1 MLEPVGLDEV
11 TERAYGVLLHEEQ
24 LTAGHL
30 AGILDLAPARA
41 RQVLDGLVTAGLAQY
56 HQGRPARYRPVDPR
70 TGLTG
75 LIRSRQRELERV
87 AASVEAYAADYH
99 ERNLRSDPRLLVE
112 VIEGPNEVTR
122 RVELLVTSAEHEIL
136 AFDAP
141 PYVSSNGTTSP
152 SERDALAR
160 GVSVR
165 AAYAT
170 EVLAIPARAET
181 LREMV
186 RLGEQARVLPRVP
199 TKLIVVDR
207 REAILPLTGSDEGR
221 RTTAAYVRRS
231 GLSDALVELFE
242 AHWAMATPV
251 FAATEPPGPTDP
263 ADPADPA
270 DPEISP
276 EDRALL
282 QLLNA
287 GLKDEAIARQ
297 LDLSQRTFRRRV
309 AHLIH
314 RLGATSRFQA
324 GTQAM
329 RRGWL

>member
-1 MLEPVGLDEV
+1 VGL
-11 TERAYGVLLHEEQ
+11 
-24 LTAGHL
+24 
-30 AGILDLAPARA
+30 
-41 RQVLDGLVTAGLAQY
+41 LVA
-56 HQGRPARYRPVDPR
+56 
-70 TGLTG
+70 
-75 LIRSRQRELERV
+75 
-87 AASVEAYAADYH
+87 
-99 ERNLRSDPRLLVE
+99 
-112 VIEGPNEVTR
+112 
-122 RVELLVTSAEHEIL
+122 SAEREIL

-141 PYVSSNGTTSP
+141 PYVSPTSAPSP

-170 EVLAIPARAET
+170 EVLAIPERAET

-186 RLGEQARVLPRVP
+186 RLGEQAHVLPRVP

-207 REAILPLTGSDEGR
+207 REAILPLTGSDAGQ

-242 AHWAMATPV
+242 AHWAMSTPV
-251 FAATEPPGPTDP
+251 FASTEAPEPT
-263 ADPADPA
+263 

-276 EDRALL
+276 DDRALL

-309 AHLIH
+309 AHLIL

>member
-1 MLEPVGLDEV
+1 MLEPVGLDEAA
-11 TERAYGVLLHEEQ
+11 ERAYGMLLHEEQ
-24 LTAGHL
+24 LTVGHL
-30 AGILDLAPARA
+30 AGVLDLPTARA
-41 RQVLDGLVTAGLAQY
+41 RQSLDSLVAAGLAQC
-56 HQGRPARYRPVDPR
+56 HPGRPARYAPVDPR

-112 VIEGPNEVTR
+112 VIEGPNEITR
-122 RVELLVTSAEHEIL
+122 RVESLVASAEREIL

-152 SERDALAR
+152 SERHALAR

-165 AAYAT
+165 AAYAG
-170 EVLAIPARAET
+170 EVLAIPERAAT

-199 TKLIVVDR
+199 TKLIVVDA
-207 REAILPLTGSDEGR
+207 REAILPLTGSDKGQ

-242 AHWAMATPV
+242 AHWALSTPV
-251 FAATEPPGPTDP
+251 FASVEAPEPV
-263 ADPADPA
+263 
-270 DPEISP
+270 DPEITP

-297 LDLSQRTFRRRV
+297 LDLSQRTFRRRI
-309 AHLIH
+309 AILLQ

>member
-1 MLEPVGLDEV
+1 MLESVGLDEDA
-11 TERAYGVLLHEEQ
+11 EHAYDVLLHEEQ
-24 LTAGHL
+24 LTVGRL
-30 AGILDLAPARA
+30 AGTLDLAPARA
-41 RQVLDGLVTAGLAQY
+41 RQALDSLVTAGLALC
-56 HQGRPARYRPVDPR
+56 HQGRPARYEPVDPR

-112 VIEGPNEVTR
+112 VIEGPNEITR
-122 RVELLVTSAEHEIL
+122 RVELLVASAEREIL

-141 PYVSSNGTTSP
+141 PYVSPTSTGSP

-160 GVSVR
+160 GVSIR

-170 EVLAIPARAET
+170 EVLAIPERAET

-186 RLGEQARVLPRVP
+186 RLGEQAHVLPRVP

-207 REAILPLTGSDEGR
+207 REAILPLTGSDAGQ
-221 RTTAAYVRRS
+221 RTTAAFVRRS
-231 GLSDALVELFE
+231 GLSGALVELFE
-242 AHWAMATPV
+242 AHWAMSTPV
-251 FAATEPPGPTDP
+251 FASTETPEPTDP
-263 ADPADPA
+263 
-270 DPEISP
+270 EITP

-287 GLKDEAIARQ
+287 GLKDDAIARQ

-309 AHLIH
+309 AHLIQ

>member
-1 MLEPVGLDEV
+1 MLASIGLSEDS
-11 TERAYGVLLHEEQ
+11 ERAYELMLRQEQ

-30 AGILDLAPARA
+30 TELLGVTPARA
-41 RQVLDGLVTAGLAQY
+41 RQALDGLVTAGLANCR
-56 HQGRPARYRPVDPR
+56 QGRPVRYDPVDPR
-70 TGLTG
+70 IGLTG
-75 LIRSRQRELERV
+75 LIRSRQAELERLSS
-87 AASVEAYAADYH
+87 SVDAYAADYH
-99 ERNLRSDPRLLVE
+99 ERSLRADPRLIVE
-112 VIEGPNEVTR
+112 VIEGPKEINQ
-122 RVELLVTSAEHEIL
+122 RVEVLVASAEHEIL

-141 PYVSSNGTTSP
+141 PYVSP
-152 SERDALAR
+152 SGQSSEAERRMLAR

-165 AAYAT
+165 AVYAG
-170 EVLAIPARAET
+170 EVLAVPELAEG
-181 LREMV
+181 LRRV
-186 RLGEQARVLPRVP
+186 VDLGEQARVLPRVP

-207 REAILPLTGSDEGR
+207 REAILPLTGSDQGR
-221 RTTAAYVRRS
+221 RTTAALVRRS

-251 FAATEPPGPTDP
+251 FASQDTAAPAEPDV
-263 ADPADPA
+263 
-270 DPEISP
+270 SQ

-297 LDLSQRTFRRRV
+297 LGLSQRTFRRRI
-309 AHLIH
+309 ADLTR

>member
-11 TERAYGVLLHEEQ
+11 AERAYGVMLREEQ
-24 LTAGHL
+24 LTVGHL
-30 AGILDLAPARA
+30 AGLLDLAPARA
-41 RQVLDGLVTAGLAQY
+41 RQALDGLVTAGLAQC
-56 HQGRPARYRPVDPR
+56 HPGRPARYEPVDPR

-75 LIRSRQRELERV
+75 LIRARQRELERV
-87 AASVEAYAADYH
+87 AASVETYAADYH
-99 ERNLRSDPRLLVE
+99 ERKLRADPRLLVE
-112 VIEGPNEVTR
+112 VIEGPNEITR
-122 RVELLVTSAEHEIL
+122 RVGSLVNSAEDEIL

-141 PYVSSNGTTSP
+141 PYVSPGDTTSP
-152 SERDALAR
+152 SERAALAR

-170 EVLAIPARAET
+170 EVLALPERARV
-181 LREMV
+181 LREMIA
-186 RLGEQARVLPRVP
+186 LGEQARVLPRVP

-207 REAILPLTGSDEGR
+207 REAILPLTGSDAGQ

-242 AHWAMATPV
+242 AHWAVATPV
-251 FAATEPPGPTDP
+251 FAAADAAEPV
-263 ADPADPA
+263 

-287 GLKDEAIARQ
+287 GMKDEAIARQ
-297 LDLSQRTFRRRV
+297 LDLSQRTFRRRI
-309 AHLIH
+309 AHLLN

>member
-1 MLEPVGLDEV
+1 MLEPIGLDEIA
-11 TERAYGVLLHEEQ
+11 ERTYEVLLHREQ
-24 LTAGHL
+24 LTAGRL
-30 AGILDLAPARA
+30 AEVLDLTAVRA
-41 RQVLDGLVTAGLAQY
+41 RQALDGLVTAGLAQC
-56 HQGRPARYRPVDPR
+56 HPGRPTRYEPVDPR
-70 TGLTG
+70 TGLLG
-75 LIRSRQRELERV
+75 LIRTRQVELERV

-99 ERNLRSDPRLLVE
+99 ERNLRSDPRLIVE
-112 VIEGPNEVTR
+112 VVEGPKEITR
-122 RVELLVTSAEHEIL
+122 RVEELVAGAEREIV

-141 PYVSSNGTTSP
+141 PYVSPNDAASQA
-152 SERDALAR
+152 ERQALER
-160 GVSVR
+160 GVHVR
-165 AAYAT
+165 AAYAS
-170 EVLAIPARAET
+170 EVLAISERART

-186 RLGEQARVLPRVP
+186 GLGEQARVLPRVP

-207 REAILPLTGSDEGR
+207 RDAVLPLTGSDEGR
-221 RTTAAYVRRS
+221 RTTAAFVRRS

-242 AHWAMATPV
+242 AHWAVATPV
-251 FAATEPPGPTDP
+251 FASATTPQP
-263 ADPADPA
+263 ADS
-270 DPEISP
+270 EISP

-297 LDLSQRTFRRRV
+297 LDLSQRTFRRRI
-309 AHLIH
+309 ADLTQ